1 MSNLYPNNIV
11 YHDHAIM
18 MDAVE
23 KSNFSRFLSE
33 ILNWTMVLSQFSQIF
48 VTVLE
53 FLDDYFFWFSGKVFL
68 KMAEKEQLIEKNK
81 DVLKELPPPTPS
93 TSTDLLS
100 QWDKD
105 KKFKDMSE
113 DELNDLTHKVLIQM
127 FAFLRT
133 LACALNGGQ
142 NHKEFENYIL
152 KESIKEL
159 EFLLN
164 KKK

>member
-1 MSNLYPNNIV
+1 
-11 YHDHAIM
+11 
-18 MDAVE
+18 
-23 KSNFSRFLSE
+23 
-33 ILNWTMVLSQFSQIF
+33 
-48 VTVLE
+48 
-53 FLDDYFFWFSGKVFL
+53 
-68 KMAEKEQLIEKNK
+68 MAEKEQLIEKNK

-93 TSTDLLS
+93 SSTDLLS

-113 DELNDLTHKVLIQM
+113 DELNDLRHKVLIQM
-127 FAFLRT
+127 FAFSRT

-142 NHKEFENYIL
+142 NHKELENYIL